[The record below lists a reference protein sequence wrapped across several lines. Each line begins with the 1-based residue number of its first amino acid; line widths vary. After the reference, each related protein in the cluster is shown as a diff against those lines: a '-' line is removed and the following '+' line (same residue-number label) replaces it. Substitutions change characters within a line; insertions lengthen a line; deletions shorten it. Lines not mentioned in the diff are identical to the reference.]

1 MTEGVAHEG
10 SMTAL
15 LGRHA
20 SKKEQKKYSAD
31 LHVSRVTPRAFIVLC
46 DDDDTVS
53 PINGVNYYVE
63 MYKNDVPASLH
74 VYSSGGHG
82 WGSKIGFRFHEE
94 MMMDL
99 KSWLKDF

>member
-1 MTEGVAHEG
+1 M
-10 SMTAL
+10 
-15 LGRHA
+15 
-20 SKKEQKKYSAD
+20 
-31 LHVSRVTPRAFIVLC
+31 SRVTPRAFIALC

-74 VYSSGGHG
+74 VYPSGGHG

-99 KSWLKDF
+99 KAWLKDF